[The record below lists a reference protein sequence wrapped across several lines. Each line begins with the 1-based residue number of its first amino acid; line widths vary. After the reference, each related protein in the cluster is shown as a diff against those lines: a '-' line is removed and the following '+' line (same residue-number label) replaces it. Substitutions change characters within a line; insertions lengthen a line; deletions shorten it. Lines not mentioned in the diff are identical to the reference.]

1 MCACH
6 CRNSIFCILPGF
18 ILKSVVEN
26 GTPEQ
31 RQAALATLSSDS
43 TFRAMRA
50 FLSASNPPSARRRR
64 RIGLG
69 PAKQRTI
76 STARNL
82 ETLPGKMI
90 RGEGMPAAGDVAVD
104 EAYDGLGQTFDF
116 FWENYQ
122 RNSIDDEG
130 LPLNATV
137 HYGKKY
143 NNAFWNG
150 QRIVFG
156 DGDGKLFNRFTLSLD
171 VIGHEL
177 GHGVTEDETGLA
189 YIQQPGALNEHL
201 SDVWGS
207 LIKQWVRKQ
216 TADKADWL
224 IGEGLLASGVRGKAL
239 RSMKA
244 PGTAFDDPVLGKD
257 PQPDHMDNYV
267 DTFADH
273 GGVHINSGIPN
284 RAFYLAATAIGGH
297 AWEKPGLI
305 WYQTVRDPRVSEG
318 TKFAEFAAVTID
330 VANRL
335 PGMKKADANAV
346 ADAWAQV
353 GVVVTS

>member
-1 MCACH
+1 M
-6 CRNSIFCILPGF
+6 
-18 ILKSVVEN
+18 V
-26 GTPEQ
+26 
-31 RQAALATLSSDS
+31 
-43 TFRAMRA
+43 
-50 FLSASNPPSARRRR
+50 
-64 RIGLG
+64 
-69 PAKQRTI
+69 
-76 STARNL
+76 
-82 ETLPGKMI
+82 
-90 RGEGMPAAGDVAVD
+90 RGEGMPSAGDVAVD

-130 LPLNATV
+130 LPLSATV

-150 QRIVFG
+150 QRMVFG

-224 IGEGLLASGVRGKAL
+224 IGEGLLAAGVKGKAL

-257 PQPDHMDNYV
+257 PQPDHMDKYV

-284 RAFYLAATAIGGH
+284 KAFYLAATAIGGR
-297 AWEKPGLI
+297 AWEKTGLI
-305 WYQTVRDPRVSEG
+305 WYQTARDPRVSEG

-330 VANRL
+330 VANLCPASRKRKRRQSPM
-335 PGMKKADANAV
+335 PGLKLASSSRADSAGVFAGCV
-346 ADAWAQV
+346 AGLVPCVSPSQCPAPVFFTHRDWR
-353 GVVVTS
+353 GRS

>member
-1 MCACH
+1 MRACQ
-6 CRNSIFCILPGF
+6 CRNPIFCILPPY
-18 ILKSVVEN
+18 ILRSVIEK

-31 RQAALATLSSDS
+31 RQAALATLSVDN
-43 TFRAMRA
+43 TFRSMRA
-50 FLSASNPPSARRRR
+50 YFAASTSPESRRRR
-64 RIGLG
+64 RIGLM
-69 PAKQRTI
+69 PSKQRTI
-76 STARNL
+76 GTAKNQ
-82 ETLPGKMI
+82 ETLPGKTL
-90 RGEGMPAAGDVAVD
+90 RSEGTSPSGDAAVD
-104 EAYDGLGQTFDF
+104 EAYEGLGHTFDF

-150 QRIVFG
+150 QRMVFG
-156 DGDGKLFNRFTLSLD
+156 DGDPKLFNRFTIALD

-177 GHGVTEDETGLA
+177 GHGVTEDETGLV
-189 YIQQPGALNEHL
+189 YMQQPGALNEHL

-207 LIKQWVRKQ
+207 LIKQWVLNQ
-216 TADKADWL
+216 TASKADWL
-224 IGEGLLASGVRGKAL
+224 IGEGLLATGIKGKAL

-244 PGTAFDDPVLGKD
+244 PGTAFDDPVLGRD
-257 PQPDHMDNYV
+257 PQPDHMDHYV
-267 DTFADH
+267 DTVADN

-284 RAFYLAATAIGGH
+284 KAFYLAATAIGGR
-297 AWEKPGLI
+297 AWEKTGLI
-305 WYQTVRDPRVSEG
+305 WYQTVRDPRVTEG
-318 TKFAEFAAVTID
+318 TKFADFAAVTID
-330 VANRL
+330 VAKRL
-335 PGMKKADANAV
+335 PGIKATEARAV